1 VARGNASK
9 FFHPFILPGDLK
21 GSSEEVKNK
30 LLVNFDPLRCFVG
43 DLEASIFN
51 AMTIIFEEW
60 IFLFTFSLDICIK
73 SSPTCSRYGMILWE
87 VMLLA

>member
-1 VARGNASK
+1 MARGNASK

-73 SSPTCSRYGMILWE
+73 SSLTCSRYGMILWE

>member
-60 IFLFTFSLDICIK
+60 IFLFTFSLDICRK